1 MELLK
6 NIGYEMGIKGKKEGI
21 YRLLGSILL
30 LISLVL
36 GLLLGFLTL
45 NNLLLSIT
53 LILITV
59 PPFALSILLKLEQD
73 FFVNN
78 AKRFLYLLLIEN
90 IVVNSIIFAFY
101 NTSVALTSVITSS
114 SIILLIIC
122 WHFSLSIYKK
132 NKIIF
137 FICGVSYILVNTPIL
152 LDSVSAYHLFI
163 INLILLIILSLGLL
177 LIISAELIMK
187 KKGWLKYI

>member
-1 MELLK
+1 MS
-6 NIGYEMGIKGKKEGI
+6 IKGKKEGI
-21 YRLLGSILL
+21 CRLLGSFLL

-36 GLLLGFLTL
+36 AMLLGFLTL
-45 NNLLLSIT
+45 NDLLLSIT
-53 LILITV
+53 LILITI
-59 PPFALSILLKLEQD
+59 PPFVLSILLKLEQD

-78 AKRFLYLLLIEN
+78 AKSFLYLLLIE
-90 IVVNSIIFAFY
+90 IFAVNSITFAFY
-101 NTSVALTSVITSS
+101 NTSLALTTLITSS
-114 SIILLIIC
+114 SIILLVIC

-137 FICGVSYILVNTPIL
+137 FICGVSYFFVHFPL
-152 LDSVSAYHLFI
+152 LLGSITASYLFV
-163 INLILLIILSLGLL
+163 INLILLVIISLGLI

>member
-1 MELLK
+1 MS
-6 NIGYEMGIKGKKEGI
+6 IKGKKEGI

-45 NNLLLSIT
+45 THPFLSIT
-53 LILITV
+53 LILITI
-59 PPFALSILLKLEQD
+59 PPFVLSILLKLEQD

-78 AKRFLYLLLIEN
+78 ARRFLYLLLIE
-90 IVVNSIIFAFY
+90 IVVVNSITFAFY
-101 NTSVALTSVITSS
+101 NTFLALTTVITSS

-137 FICGVSYILVNTPIL
+137 FICGISYILINIPIL
-152 LDSVSAYHLFI
+152 LDSVSISHLFM
-163 INLILLIILSLGLL
+163 INLTLIISVSLGLF

-187 KKGWLKYI
+187 KKGWLNYI

>member
-1 MELLK
+1 MS
-6 NIGYEMGIKGKKEGI
+6 IKGKKEGI

-30 LISLVL
+30 LISFVL
-36 GLLLGFLTL
+36 ALLLEFLTL
-45 NNLLLSIT
+45 NNPLLSIT

-59 PPFALSILLKLEQD
+59 PPFVLSILLKLEQD

-78 AKRFLYLLLIEN
+78 AKNILYLFIIEN
-90 IVVNSIIFAFY
+90 IVLNSLIIAFY
-101 NTSVALTSVITSS
+101 SASIALNAVITSGS
-114 SIILLIIC
+114 YILLLIC
-122 WHFSLSIYKK
+122 WHFSLSIYKR

-137 FICGVSYILVNTPIL
+137 FICGFSYFIIQFLTL
-152 LDSVSAYHLFI
+152 LSSFSVSQSFI
-163 INLILLIILSLGLL
+163 INLILIIIVCFGLT

>member
-1 MELLK
+1 MS
-6 NIGYEMGIKGKKEGI
+6 IKGKKEGI

-30 LISLVL
+30 LLSLVL
-36 GLLLGFLTL
+36 RLLLGFLTL
-45 NNLLLSIT
+45 NNMLLSIT
-53 LILITV
+53 LILITI
-59 PPFALSILLKLEQD
+59 PPFVLSIFLKLEQD

-78 AKRFLYLLLIEN
+78 AKIFLYLLLLEI
-90 IVVNSIIFAFY
+90 IVVNSITFAFY
-101 NTSVALTSVITSS
+101 NASLALTAVITSS
-114 SIILLIIC
+114 SIILINIC

-137 FICGVSYILVNTPIL
+137 FICGVSYILINIPIL
-152 LDSVSAYHLFI
+152 LNSISVSHLFI

-187 KKGWLKYI
+187 KKGWLNYI

>member
-1 MELLK
+1 MS
-6 NIGYEMGIKGKKEGI
+6 IKGKKEGI

-36 GLLLGFLTL
+36 GLLLEFLTL
-45 NNLLLSIT
+45 THPFLSIT
-53 LILITV
+53 LILITI
-59 PPFALSILLKLEQD
+59 PPFVLSILLKLEQD

-78 AKRFLYLLLIEN
+78 ARRFLYLLLIE
-90 IVVNSIIFAFY
+90 IVVVNSITFAFY
-101 NTSVALTSVITSS
+101 NTFLALTIVITSS

-137 FICGVSYILVNTPIL
+137 FICGISYILINIPIL
-152 LDSVSAYHLFI
+152 LDSISISHLFM
-163 INLILLIILSLGLL
+163 INLTLIISVSLGLF

-187 KKGWLKYI
+187 KKGWLNYI

>member
-1 MELLK
+1 MS
-6 NIGYEMGIKGKKEGI
+6 IKGKKEGI
-21 YRLLGSILL
+21 YRLLGSLLL
-30 LISLVL
+30 LISLIL

-53 LILITV
+53 LILITIPSFV
-59 PPFALSILLKLEQD
+59 LSILLKLEQD

-78 AKRFLYLLLIEN
+78 AKIFIYLLIIEI
-90 IVVNSIIFAFY
+90 IVVNSLTFAFY
-101 NTSVALTSVITSS
+101 NTSLALTTIIISS
-114 SIILLIIC
+114 SNILLLIC

-137 FICGVSYILVNTPIL
+137 FICGVSYILVNIPIL
-152 LDSVSAYHLFI
+152 LDSVSVSHLFI
-163 INLILLIILSLGLL
+163 INLILLLIVFIGLS

>member
-1 MELLK
+1 
-6 NIGYEMGIKGKKEGI
+6 MGIKGKKEGI

>member
-1 MELLK
+1 MS
-6 NIGYEMGIKGKKEGI
+6 IKGKKEGI

-45 NNLLLSIT
+45 THPFLSIT
-53 LILITV
+53 LILITI
-59 PPFALSILLKLEQD
+59 PPFVLSILLKLEQD

-78 AKRFLYLLLIEN
+78 ARRFLYLLLIE
-90 IVVNSIIFAFY
+90 IVVVNSITFAFY
-101 NTSVALTSVITSS
+101 NTFLALTTVITSS
-114 SIILLIIC
+114 SNILLIIC

-132 NKIIF
+132 KKAVF
-137 FICGVSYILVNTPIL
+137 FICGISYILINIPL
-152 LDSVSAYHLFI
+152 LVDRISVSHLFI
-163 INLILLIILSLGLL
+163 IKLVLIISVSLGLF

-187 KKGWLKYI
+187 KKGWLNYI

>member
-1 MELLK
+1 MS
-6 NIGYEMGIKGKKEGI
+6 IKGKKEGI

-45 NNLLLSIT
+45 THPFLSIT
-53 LILITV
+53 LILITI
-59 PPFALSILLKLEQD
+59 PPFVLSILLKLEQD

-78 AKRFLYLLLIEN
+78 ARRFLYLLLIE
-90 IVVNSIIFAFY
+90 IVVVNSITFAFY
-101 NTSVALTSVITSS
+101 NTFLALTTVITSS

-132 NKIIF
+132 SKVIF
-137 FICGVSYILVNTPIL
+137 FICGISYILINIPIL
-152 LDSVSAYHLFI
+152 LDSVSISHLFM
-163 INLILLIILSLGLL
+163 INLTLIISVSLGLF

-187 KKGWLKYI
+187 KKGWLNYI